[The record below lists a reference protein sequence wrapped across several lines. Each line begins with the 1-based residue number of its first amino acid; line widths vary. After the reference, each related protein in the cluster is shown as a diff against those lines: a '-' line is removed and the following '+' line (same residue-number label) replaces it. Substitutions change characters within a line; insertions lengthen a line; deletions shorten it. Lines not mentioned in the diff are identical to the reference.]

1 MNKLARVGAWFAA
14 AALPLL
20 TALGATAAHAAPL
33 RAGLPSL
40 AGQAVLPVSSQVAAR
55 PAAPEADPSEDP
67 NLAQQLGDLAI
78 ATDQRTLD
86 IGHVDMGPKFA
97 DGQWRLMIHDDL
109 ARLQQGAASMWRYPE
124 NTVLRVADASKLP
137 VPEDPAYAFVGAP
150 AGSDVWVIPQTQNPQ
165 VVWLGWNTQD
175 PQVMERIDRG
185 VTMSLQRVQGPGVMT
200 MYLQSG
206 SFGEPQLLWD
216 SRVTEPQSI
225 WVDVNTHTHSNWV
238 FTAPGVYLA
247 EVKVSA
253 DLIDG
258 STVEDVQV
266 LRFAVGDTV
275 PDADALAAQLA
286 GAAPSAEAGATPDD
300 AAAPADSPTQAATS
314 AAAPT
319 GSALVI
325 VLYVAIA
332 VVGLAIVV
340 GVALTLVRSSRARQR
355 EGLERARASK
365 QGAGKEPAARQSTGQ
380 EHK

>member
-1 MNKLARVGAWFAA
+1 MKKLTRLGAWVAG

-20 TALGATAAHAAPL
+20 AVLAPAAAPAAPAAPL
-33 RAGLPSL
+33 PAAQPGAAES
-40 AGQAVLPVSSQVAAR
+40 AALPVALPV
-55 PAAPEADPSEDP
+55 APEADPSEDP
-67 NLAQQLGDLAI
+67 NLTQQLGDLAI

-109 ARLQQGAASMWRYPE
+109 ARLEQGAASVWRYPD
-124 NTVLRVADASKLP
+124 NTVLRVADAGKLP
-137 VPEDPAYAFVGAP
+137 VPADPAYEFVGAP

-247 EVKVSA
+247 EVKVAA

-266 LRFAVGDTV
+266 LRFAVGDATT
-275 PDADALAAQLA
+275 DADALAVQLP
-286 GAAPSAEAGATPDD
+286 GAAPSVEASTNGDD
-300 AAAPADSPTQAATS
+300 AAAPADSPTQAALPAD
-314 AAAPT
+314 AA
-319 GSALVI
+319 GSGLVV

-332 VVGLAIVV
+332 VVALALVV
-340 GVALTLVRSSRARQR
+340 GVVLTLVRSNRARQR
-355 EGLERARASK
+355 EGMERARASK
-365 QGAGKEPAARQSTGQ
+365 QAAGQDDAAQRGSGQ
-380 EHK
+380 ENK